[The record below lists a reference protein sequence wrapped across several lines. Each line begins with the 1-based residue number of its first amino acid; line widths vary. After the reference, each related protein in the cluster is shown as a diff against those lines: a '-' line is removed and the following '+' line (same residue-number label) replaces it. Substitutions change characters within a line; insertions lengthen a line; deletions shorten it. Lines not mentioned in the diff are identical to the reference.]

1 MELILDNVSYNDEIR
16 NVSFKFESKKIYGII
31 GSSGSGKSC
40 LADLINC
47 GIVPSGG
54 DIYFDG
60 KIGMVYQNIFDQFF
74 YENIK
79 DEFIFNLKINGIY
92 NIVKKMNDAVR
103 MVGFNS
109 SILNKSIYELSS
121 SEQKRISLALVLA
134 CNPDVIILDDLFFGL
149 DGKTHDNI
157 IRIIRLLKIRYG
169 KTIII
174 VSRNSDL
181 IYSVC
186 DNVILINN
194 GFLLKL
200 GDKYSIFKDKSLLEK
215 CGLSIP
221 KLINFSNI
229 LKDRKDIDLGYRND
243 INDLVKDI
251 YRFVR

>member
-1 MELILDNVSYNDEIR
+1 MGIVLEDVCYYEQIKNVSLKIDD
-16 NVSFKFESKKIYGII
+16 KKIYGIL
-31 GSSGSGKSC
+31 GTTGSGKSI
-40 LADLINC
+40 LADLI
-47 GIVPSGG
+47 SGG
-54 DIYFDG
+54 IIPNSGDVYLNG
-60 KIGMVYQNIFDQFF
+60 KIGMVYQDISDQFF
-74 YENIK
+74 YDKIK
-79 DEFIFNLKINGIY
+79 DEFIFNLKVNGCH
-92 NIVKKMNDAVR
+92 NIIKKMDDAIK

-109 SILNKSIYELSS
+109 NILNKSIYELSS

-134 CNPDVIILDDLFFGL
+134 CNPDVFILDDLFFGL
-149 DGKTHDNI
+149 DGKTCNNI

-174 VSRNSDL
+174 ISRDSDL

-186 DNVILINN
+186 DSVFLIND
-194 GFLLKL
+194 GTLLKS
-200 GDKYSIFKDKSLLEK
+200 GDKYSIFTDKSLLEK

-229 LKDRKDIDLGYRND
+229 LTNVKGIDIGYRND